1 MLAGS
6 CSCSADGAATP
17 SDALRPAERSTG
29 RPQAAAADSVA
40 SSRLPFR
47 CAGQA
52 VRRRAPPCCAPPVS
66 IIICRAGAAL
76 RRINRRAGR
85 ARAPPPPLSLLY
97 KANQD
102 PLARRRRGGAAPRA
116 VWRWR
121 VRSMCAAHKGD
132 GKPTDAAASREDG
145 QKGPARVRFR
155 SPQTSP
161 AHPLT
166 TCRGPAAPD

>member
-102 PLARRRRGGAAPRA
+102 PLARRRCSSCGLAMESEKH
-116 VWRWR
+116 
-121 VRSMCAAHKGD
+121 VRSAQGRWKADRRGRLARGRAKG
-132 GKPTDAAASREDG
+132 
-145 QKGPARVRFR
+145 ARARPIPIT
-155 SPQTSP
+155 SDLTGSP
-161 AHPLT
+161 AHHVSWPG
-166 TCRGPAAPD
+166 RP